1 MSAVATLPNV
11 TLSST
16 TTSLNISWTRQE
28 FSLPILEYTVS
39 LTRVTGASQ
48 VLCPSLEER
57 RLIST
62 TETFV
67 SFTNLQEF
75 STYIVTVN
83 ATFNRTAH
91 YGIDGPGSQ
100 SIEVTTPSDVPN
112 EPPVNVSLTEGSR
125 NVSVTWD
132 MIECSW
138 RNGPITS
145 YAVDFQEE
153 EGGAQIPGEVRG
165 QTFTAGGLTPNTAYT
180 FRVAGVNINGTGPYT
195 STLRFNTD
203 EDSK

>member
-1 MSAVATLPNV
+1 
-11 TLSST
+11 
-16 TTSLNISWTRQE
+16 
-28 FSLPILEYTVS
+28 
-39 LTRVTGASQ
+39 

-100 SIEVTTPSDVPN
+100 SIEVITPGDAPN
-112 EPPVNVSLTEGSR
+112 EPPVNIILTKGPRS
-125 NVSVTWD
+125 VTVTWD
-132 MIECSW
+132 MIECSG
-138 RNGPITS
+138 RNRPITS
-145 YAVDFQEE
+145 YTVEFHEE
-153 EGGAQIPGEVRG
+153 KGGAQIPGELRG
-165 QTFTAGGLTPNTAYT
+165 QNFTASGLIPNTAYT

-195 STLRFNTD
+195 NILRFNTD